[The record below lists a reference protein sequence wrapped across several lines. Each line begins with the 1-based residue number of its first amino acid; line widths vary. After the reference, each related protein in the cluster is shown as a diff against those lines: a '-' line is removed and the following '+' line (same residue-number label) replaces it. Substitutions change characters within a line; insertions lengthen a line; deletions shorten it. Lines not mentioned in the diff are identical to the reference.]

1 MNYNGYYSLI
11 PREKT
16 EHYNEWCIKTWYTL
30 YGAHGADIDIMVS
43 HANIFTNQYQYN
55 MDYAYVSQNSIL
67 DHIKIHLV

>member
-30 YGAHGADIDIMVS
+30 YGAHEADIDIVIS
-43 HANIFTNQYQYN
+43 HANVFANQYQYN
-55 MDYAYVSQNSIL
+55 MDYACVSQNSIL